1 MGFANVLKTGEERG
15 AKILFFK
22 YFFRLKKEEKTLMT
36 SVISM
41 VEQ

>member
-15 AKILFFK
+15 AKTLFFK
-22 YFFRLKKEEKTLMT
+22 YFFGQEKEEKTLLA